1 MNSDFLNGM
10 LDTQK
15 NINSINSAKTLTNI
29 AKQHEEMGKALDFE
43 QKRKEEKVDA
53 QIRLL
58 TQSNENLEENNKHL
72 RKLLELKEKELE
84 ESKISLIKSNNYNK
98 KMFVMILIS
107 TITAVIAVI
116 VSILIAVFL

>member
-1 MNSDFLNGM
+1 MNSDFFNGM

-58 TQSNENLEENNKHL
+58 TQSNENLEENNEHL

-84 ESKISLIKSNNYNK
+84 ESKISLIKSNKYNK
-98 KMFVMILIS
+98 KMFVMTLIS

>member
-1 MNSDFLNGM
+1 MNRDFFKGM
-10 LDTQK
+10 LDTQI

-29 AKQHEEMGKALDFE
+29 VKQHEEMAQALDFE

-84 ESKISLIKSNNYNK
+84 ESKISLIKSNKYNK
-98 KMFVMILIS
+98 KMFVMTLIS

>member
-1 MNSDFLNGM
+1 MNSDFFNGM

-58 TQSNENLEENNKHL
+58 TQNNKHL

-84 ESKISLIKSNNYNK
+84 ESKISLIKSNKYNK
-98 KMFVMILIS
+98 KMFVMTLIS
-107 TITAVIAVI
+107 TITAIIAVV

>member
-1 MNSDFLNGM
+1 MNSDFFNGM

-84 ESKISLIKSNNYNK
+84 ESKISLIKSNKYNK
-98 KMFVMILIS
+98 KMFVMTLIS
-107 TITAVIAVI
+107 TITAIIAGV
-116 VSILIAVFL
+116 VSILIAIFL